1 MMIDYFGYFLLLIFF
16 FTVMSNPIP
25 FYQKFINL
33 ALAFMLIYTRYNMK
47 KEYDKKLKEEQIDP
61 ITKIP
66 NRKGFLDII
75 DKTIKS
81 KEEFA
86 FVYIDIN
93 DFKSINDSYG
103 EEFGDYVLTE
113 IAFRL
118 KNRLTEN
125 DSIGR
130 MDSDE
135 FAIILSKK
143 NPENSKEFII
153 DFLESIDI
161 NLEIYKKIYLACGV
175 SYYPYDDKKCEK
187 LLLKSHMATYES
199 KKITKEKNVVNF
211 YNEPMSKN
219 YLVPDILK
227 EELKSAIL
235 GEELF
240 LVYQP
245 VMNLKSNELISLE
258 SLIRWK
264 KDEEIIYPDKFIP
277 FSEES
282 DLILKIDQMVL
293 NLVCRQIR
301 MWLNEGYDVK
311 PVSVNVS
318 AKTFSEETLVKDVL
332 KNLEMYAINPK
343 YIALEITES
352 AFLKNKIGAIE
363 QMKKLKEIG
372 LKIYLDDFG
381 KGYSQITSLKNYP
394 VDVLKIDRDFIKN
407 IGENHIDEVVIN
419 YTIQLGKTLD
429 KIIVAEGVE
438 TEEQLN
444 YLIKNNCDRVQG
456 YYYSKP
462 LTTEDFEKK
471 YYKT

>member
-1 MMIDYFGYFLLLIFF
+1 MIIDYFGYFLLLIFF
-16 FTVMSNPIP
+16 FTVMTNPIP

-33 ALAFMLIYTRYNMK
+33 TLASILVYIRFNNT
-47 KEYDKKLKEEQIDP
+47 KEYKKKIKNEKIDS
-61 ITKIP
+61 ITNIP
-66 NRKGFLDII
+66 NRKGFFEII
-75 DKTIKS
+75 EKKIKT

-118 KNRLTEN
+118 KNKISKK
-125 DSIGR
+125 DFIGR

-135 FAIILSKK
+135 FALILSDK
-143 NPENSKEFII
+143 NPSNSKDFIK
-153 DFLESIDI
+153 DFIENIDI

-175 SYYPYDDKKCEK
+175 SYYPSDAKKCEK

-199 KKITKEKNVVNF
+199 KKITKEKNIVNF
-211 YNEPMSKN
+211 FNEPMSRN
-219 YLVPDILK
+219 YLIPDILK
-227 EELKSAIL
+227 EELKTAIL

-240 LVYQP
+240 LMYQP
-245 VMNLKSNELISLE
+245 VIDLKNNQLISLE

-264 KDEEIIYPDKFIP
+264 KDNEIIYPNNFIP

-282 DLILKIDQMVL
+282 DLILKIDKMVL
-293 NLVCRQIR
+293 NLACRQIR
-301 MWLNEGYDVK
+301 MWLNEGYDIK
-311 PVSVNVS
+311 PVSVNIS

-352 AFLKNKIGAIE
+352 AFLKNKTEAIE
-363 QMKKLKEIG
+363 QMQKLKEIG
-372 LKIYLDDFG
+372 LQIYLDDFG
-381 KGYSQITSLKNYP
+381 KGYSQIASLKNYP
-394 VDVLKIDRDFIKN
+394 IDVLKIDRDFIKN
-407 IGENHIDEVVIN
+407 IGENHIDEVIIN
-419 YTIQLGKTLD
+419 YTIKLGKTLN
-429 KIIVAEGVE
+429 KVIIAEGVE
-438 TEEQLN
+438 TKEQLD
-444 YLIKNNCDRVQG
+444 YLIENNCDRVQG

-462 LTTEDFEKK
+462 IMVEEFEKK
-471 YYKT
+471 YYKK

>member
-1 MMIDYFGYFLLLIFF
+1 M
-16 FTVMSNPIP
+16 TNPIP

-33 ALAFMLIYTRYNMK
+33 SLAFMLLYLRYNTK
-47 KEYDKKLKEEQIDP
+47 KEYDRKLKEEKIDP

-66 NRKGFLDII
+66 NRKGFFDII
-75 DKTIKS
+75 NKKIKS

-118 KNRLTEN
+118 KNKLSQK
-125 DSIGR
+125 DFIGR

-135 FAIILSKK
+135 FALILSEK
-143 NPENSKEFII
+143 NPSNSKDFIKEFI
-153 DFLESIDI
+153 ESIDI

-175 SYYPYDDKKCEK
+175 SYYPYDAKKCEK

-199 KKITKEKNVVNF
+199 KKITKEKNVINF

-240 LVYQP
+240 LMYQP
-245 VMNLKSNELISLE
+245 VMDLKNNKLISLE

-264 KDEEIIYPDKFIP
+264 KDGEIIYPNKFIP

-301 MWLNEGYDVK
+301 MWLNEGYDVM
-311 PVSVNVS
+311 PISVNIS
-318 AKTFSEETLVKDVL
+318 AKTFSEETLIKDVL

-394 VDVLKIDRDFIKN
+394 VDVLKIDRDFVKN

-419 YTIQLGKTLD
+419 YTIQLGKTLN
-429 KIIVAEGVE
+429 KIIIAEGVE
-438 TEEQLN
+438 TIEQLN
-444 YLIKNNCDRVQG
+444 YLIENNCDRVQG

-462 LTTEDFEKK
+462 LTIEDFEKK
-471 YYKT
+471 YYKIQD